1 MKKKKEKRMKIEK
14 EDKSEYE
21 NLKSICCPFLK
32 STKCN

>member
-1 MKKKKEKRMKIEK
+1 MKKKKMKIEK

-21 NLKSICCPFLK
+21 NCICCPFLK